1 MCSYLGSQHFL
12 FKMASQTRSYERSSS
27 RVSLDKLKDLMKEHM
42 GDGPPESWLEA
53 DDKLTLS
60 LFLQFFIALA
70 HETTR
75 VNPVAVAG
83 CAQSLWKFD
92 KKTCNLLGNSLHKA
106 FSYVKL
112 AGDKAVDGTMLSSE
126 VRQVYYAM
134 TGREPGQ
141 VKTKEEP
148 AGINPG
154 EASAVKVEPSGVKVE
169 ASAIKVEPSAVQ
181 VKASAVKVEPSWSV
195 KAEHCQVKAELCQV
209 KQELAGQSGISC
221 LVSPAKILQLYQGNF
236 SAADT
241 PRKCLKVDLH
251 VWIYMYICIYVF
263 DMCGYIYMYI
273 CIYVFYMCGYI
284 YICIYVYMYICIYVY
299 MYMYIKHY
307 TRWRRSLA

>member
-12 FKMASQTRSYERSSS
+12 FKMASQTRSYGRSSS

-53 DDKLTLS
+53 DEKLTLS
-60 LFLQFFIALA
+60 LWLHFFIALA

-83 CAQSLWKFD
+83 CAESLWKLD
-92 KKTCNLLGNSLHKA
+92 RKKCHLLGTSLQKA
-106 FSYVKL
+106 FSYAKI

-126 VRQVYYAM
+126 VRQVYTAM
-134 TGREPGQ
+134 TGRIPGQ

-154 EASAVKVEPSGVKVE
+154 EASAVKVEPSGVQVE
-169 ASAIKVEPSAVQ
+169 ASAMKVEPSAVQ
-181 VKASAVKVEPSWSV
+181 VKASALKRELSSSVSSFEALTPVKQAFGTL
-195 KAEHCQVKAELCQV
+195 KAERGEVKAELCQV
-209 KQELAGQSGISC
+209 KQEPAGQSGLSI
-221 LVSPAKILQLYQGNF
+221 LRSPKKILQLYQGNL

-241 PRKCLKVDLH
+241 PRRLLQVDLH
-251 VWIYMYICIYVF
+251 VDIYIYV
-263 DMCGYIYMYI
+263 
-273 CIYVFYMCGYI
+273 
-284 YICIYVYMYICIYVY
+284 
-299 MYMYIKHY
+299 
-307 TRWRRSLA
+307 